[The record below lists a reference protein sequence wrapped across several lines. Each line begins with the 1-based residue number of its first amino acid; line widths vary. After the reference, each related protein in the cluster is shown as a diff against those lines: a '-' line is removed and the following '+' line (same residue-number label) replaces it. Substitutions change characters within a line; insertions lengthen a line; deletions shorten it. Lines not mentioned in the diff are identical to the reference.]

1 MILTMQNTHICEA
14 GFDKKDKKQ
23 EIVVISQVNIEVLLT
38 TNAISIGKEAFITS
52 FHFDSHLFI
61 KQLINW
67 WRVHFIF

>member
-1 MILTMQNTHICEA
+1 M

-38 TNAISIGKEAFITS
+38 TNAISVGREAFVTS

-61 KQLINW
+61 KQLIN
-67 WRVHFIF
+67 